1 MVCCACDD
9 SGFGDR
15 IYLRGGSKSVVP
27 NFIVLT
33 VLTAGFAAGLGNCFA
48 DKDAI
53 NAAKEDKKRKKLKKE
68 PEYKNILDDN

>member
-1 MVCCACDD
+1 MVCCAYDD

-15 IYLRGGSKSVVP
+15 IYLRGGSKVGSAELYRTHCVDR
-27 NFIVLT
+27 
-33 VLTAGFAAGLGNCFA
+33 AGIGNCFA

-53 NAAKEDKKRKKLKKE
+53 NAAKADKKRKKLKKE